1 MITIDASFWASVGV
15 DSFDGNSNGNQK
27 DFYDSVVVNG
37 VTIYNQKEF
46 FQNSTVNGVVYYNQF
61 DWYRAIGTF
70 HSEPIYDQYSFY
82 QNVTFDG
89 VNAVGNQ
96 KDFFEFILGIRYFTT
111 LDGTADYYTIPTV
124 TLTGDFEIEF
134 DFSLTDLTGNQ
145 CLISDGVVGDAV
157 WVRIDATN
165 GGIDFKYGGTV
176 YTNDGQFTA
185 DSKLHTFKIE
195 KVSTTIT
202 IYYDGVVVNTQ
213 TSGGFSVDFITAFL
227 GSRGGVTKNFFNGV
241 ISDVKITDGTDLI
254 RYYKIDEDLSATST
268 IIDSGSD
275 GSNGT
280 AVSIT
285 SSELFTL
292 EGADWIGAELVTN
305 GNFATDTDWTKGT
318 GVTISGGKAHFATST
333 GAGLYLP
340 NPIDTFLSGLTYKI
354 SLEVSSYVSGTA
366 NLEIMNQAE
375 DDFVITSNNGTKTGI
390 KTVQTASVYRPL
402 FRTTSWIADI
412 DNVSVK
418 RILQAP

>member
-1 MITIDASFWASVGV
+1 MDFSTSV
-15 DSFDGNSNGNQK
+15 
-27 DFYDSVVVNG
+27 
-37 VTIYNQKEF
+37 
-46 FQNSTVNGVVYYNQF
+46 
-61 DWYRAIGTF
+61 
-70 HSEPIYDQYSFY
+70 
-82 QNVTFDG
+82 
-89 VNAVGNQ
+89 AVG
-96 KDFFEFILGIRYFTT
+96 DMFLGTQVGTT
-111 LDGTADYYTIPTV
+111 NYVFATTSTNINIVIDGTTTSYTVAD
-124 TLTGDFEIEF
+124 L
-134 DFSLTDLTGNQ
+134 
-145 CLISDGVVGDAV
+145 SDG
-157 WVRIDATN
+157 
-165 GGIDFKYGGTV
+165 
-176 YTNDGQFTA
+176 
-185 DSKLHTFKIE
+185 KLHTLKIVR
-195 KVSTTIT
+195 VSGSVELFI
-202 IYYDGVVVNTQ
+202 DDVSSGVQSN
-213 TSGGFSVDFITAFL
+213 SGTFIIENI
-227 GSRGGVTKNFFNGV
+227 GRYGNNRHWDGV
-241 ISDVKITDGTDLI
+241 ISEVKITDGTDLI
-254 RYYKIDEDLSATST
+254 RYYKIDEDLSATAT
-268 IIDSGSD
+268 IIDYGSD

>member
-1 MITIDASFWASVGV
+1 MLRMNNRIALGSNLGKSI
-15 DSFDGNSNGNQK
+15 GN
-27 DFYDSVVVNG
+27 
-37 VTIYNQKEF
+37 
-46 FQNSTVNGVVYYNQF
+46 
-61 DWYRAIGTF
+61 GTT
-70 HSEPIYDQYSFY
+70 
-82 QNVTFDG
+82 N
-89 VNAVGNQ
+89 
-96 KDFFEFILGIRYFTT
+96 RYFTT
-111 LDGTADYYTIPTV
+111 LDGVADYYTIPTV

-145 CLISDGVVGDAV
+145 CLISDGVIGDAV

-185 DSKLHTFKIE
+185 DSKLHTLKIE

-227 GSRGGVTKNFFNGV
+227 GSRGGATKNFFNGV
-241 ISDVKITDGTDLI
+241 ISEVKITDGTDLI

-292 EGADWIGAELVTN
+292 EGADWIGSELVVN
-305 GNFATDTDWTKGT
+305 GDFATDTDWTKG
-318 GVTISGGKAHFATST
+318 GSLTISGGYA
-333 GAGLYLP
+333 
-340 NPIDTFLSGLTYKI
+340 NFLADNDSLRQINILLDGLTYKGTFDI
-354 SLEVSSYVSGTA
+354 VRTAGSMIACYNGTSGGLTVTSSGSFTNIFNGDSGLDLWFFGTTFRGTA
-366 NLEIMNQAE
+366 
-375 DDFVITSNNGTKTGI
+375 T
-390 KTVQTASVYRPL
+390 
-402 FRTTSWIADI
+402 
-412 DNVSVK
+412 NVSVK